1 MNLFNFFSKL
11 IKTIVRL
18 VFPQKNHRVEN
29 GNTGKPTKTLT
40 GGVHTFRTLTGS
52 NLPAVPRMNP
62 EMRTNQKPDLQPVES
77 GVAKDSV
84 TNGQEL
90 PSTVPDDH
98 ETAKVQE
105 ATSLPLGPEVSEAEG
120 VEDSKQLP
128 TNTEVSDPQENET
141 PVVDIEAPMVPV
153 DEAEKNVITDVDW
166 AGQKS
171 TVVKLYKTLS
181 EEDSDRSPSEPQSID
196 VEEPLLQMAE
206 QETGMIL
213 ENEELE
219 PQNTEPVVI
228 ETADV
233 NMPKQVSVEQEMVNT
248 INAEDSKSVLD
259 EPSIIEIEKDEKSGV
274 QDYWEEEEVIE
285 EDDIDENEEEVD
297 AEVEV
302 EVEDED
308 EVPGVI
314 NVASTVY
321 SDVKKDRE
329 KIEKNSGRCPFTP
342 QFILIDLINEE
353 EPDIDTFIKNLE
365 TENLDDIF
373 ALRNR
378 ILEKHFF
385 EALKRYEFIGELP
398 ISEKAYEKLIEYL
411 RLTAQKNGKIN
422 PRHTYPTI
430 FLISMVFCA
439 RYSDTEAREFW
450 KPYAQQVWGCE
461 PSQYFQNV
469 CRKLFTYSREYL
481 HNSLHLSFDIQNQG
495 DVVRPVYQHAIIPS
509 YLQSYF
515 AEWLV
520 NNFESILQY
529 PAEKLLMILQYE
541 KSLDYVPRRL
551 RNFIRGE
558 ETKDAATRLIA
569 RMSNA
574 IRLFHEVEQTEA
586 VESVM
591 SSSIEKSL
599 WEVIYKKLIDD
610 QSHIVKLRRIT
621 PRLEWLW
628 DLEGDDIILNLSN
641 IRSSQSDKPDS
652 VTWAEKDAKYL
663 KGNEVLFKIYPWK
676 MKSGDWEVDPI
687 RIPAEGPLNGSI
699 LVLSDNFNL
708 DEDQQSQDHH
718 VIFER
723 VVPPLNKPVLF
734 FRMNPQRNVAVQRE
748 GIDSDGSW
756 IIVSSEDIHITDR
769 AGNIVKVCLQNLPY
783 RLRESGFIQAGV
795 YNIRLPSTVHL
806 SEETIVCKST
816 DDQQQIN
823 PFLRG
828 VEKVSGLSTD
838 IPPVFLSPNI
848 DLQFSIDPNFH
859 LFRRTWLSIR
869 RNGEFL
875 QSISLA
881 DLVSQGKMITDE
893 NLCVVDLSTFLEQ
906 SGAYSINLLHNMR
919 SLLEEPI
926 HFNWLPEDVE
936 IIGPRPDV
944 CYSPLNPLK
953 VTIKG
958 VSEGLVK
965 PTHDEK
971 SKIMTEGNVVNIE
984 WKLVRDPYCRFD
996 ILWKGS
1002 QIHFKWNIDR
1012 VSAWIE
1018 GGGDKNQVF
1027 EDNEQGVVLQVRG
1040 QPKEGFSWI
1049 IGEMGKQRYTRLNAR
1064 GEFQANLSETE
1075 VRDMLLED
1083 NQAKSTVSV
1092 AIHGCT
1098 WKLFDYFKKP
1108 GIEVTKVNYQK
1119 QMLYVSLTQVR
1130 KLWGTYTI
1138 QVRQITD
1145 QSKAEILSVVDV
1157 LEDNLA
1163 FHIILNPGKYRIE
1176 VLLYDTLVHS
1186 STTFQVDEEPAPI
1199 ETTST
1204 KIQVFNE
1211 YGSPEHLFQTL
1222 TATKQELLSRSYDRL
1237 PITPA
1242 IEQLQLIHTPDEWL
1256 TNARWNEGLKR
1267 LLPSWA
1273 VLMYPL
1279 RFTTRTH
1286 QRIFHVFPEKV
1297 VYGGRAGRGY
1307 IEIKLNE
1314 EKIRIAASWRPG
1326 KDLEY
1331 SHLWM
1336 GISQNQDVKFFS
1348 EVDQDDLW
1356 PAYQCKDCG
1365 TIVASKDGTYLKLP
1379 PSVVR
1384 LHQHSVER
1392 KLKEQF
1398 IDTVYDNQNNVE
1410 VSITQY
1416 KDKPLQHAY
1425 WAKEVVINNYL
1436 QLLLD
1441 GKIRPIHGDLEQ
1453 PINLFKNIDY
1463 GLAVSDLFEHLQLP
1477 AIQKLLEY
1485 SNKLD
1490 QLDQFIENESL
1501 NIPAFNAMQRLMQYV
1516 YAATRPFNLPGN
1528 VLSLVMVLRLKAN
1541 QPQLYS
1547 NLLANLG
1554 ILESNLVEI
1563 VKSVAQ
1569 GCPKT
1574 LEWSIAWAELFY
1586 VHSIS

>member
-1 MNLFNFFSKL
+1 MNLFTFFTKL
-11 IKTIVRL
+11 IKTIVKL
-18 VFPQKNHRVEN
+18 VFPKRNHEIEN
-29 GNTGKPTKTLT
+29 SNTGKTHKTLS
-40 GGVHTFRTLTGS
+40 GGDYTLGTRTGS
-52 NLPAVPRMNP
+52 ILTAVPQTNP
-62 EMRTNQKPDLQPVES
+62 ELRTIQKPERQPVEQ
-77 GVAKDSV
+77 GIFKDSV
-84 TNGQEL
+84 TEGQEQV
-90 PSTVPDDH
+90 PTVPDDH
-98 ETAKVQE
+98 ENAGVQE
-105 ATSLPLGPEVSEAEG
+105 TASLPLEPEVSVAEG
-120 VEDSKQLP
+120 VEGLKLVP
-128 TNTEVSDPQENET
+128 TDIEVSDPHA
-141 PVVDIEAPMVPV
+141 IEAPAMDVEVPV
-153 DEAEKNVITDVDW
+153 FPLDEPDKNDIVNVEIIE
-166 AGQKS
+166 QKS
-171 TVVKLYKTLS
+171 TEVKFPEALN
-181 EEDSDRSPSEPQSID
+181 EENSDLLPSEPQVID
-196 VEEPLLQMAE
+196 AEEPLFQVVE

-213 ENEELE
+213 EDEEPR
-219 PQNTEPVVI
+219 PQNVEPVIV
-228 ETADV
+228 EVTDV
-233 NMPKQVSVEQEMVNT
+233 AIPKLVSVEQEMVRTANS
-248 INAEDSKSVLD
+248 EGSKSVLD
-259 EPSIIEIEKDEKSGV
+259 EPSIIEIDENEKLGV

-285 EDDIDENEEEVD
+285 EDDIDEYEGEVD
-297 AEVEV
+297 VDV
-302 EVEDED
+302 ED
-308 EVPGVI
+308 EVPGVK
-314 NVASTVY
+314 NTASTVY
-321 SDVKKDRE
+321 RDVKNDRE
-329 KIEKNSGRCPFTP
+329 RIKKNGRRCPFTP
-342 QFILIDLINEE
+342 QSVLIDLINEE
-353 EPDIDTFIKNLE
+353 EPDVDMFIKNLE
-365 TENLDDIF
+365 TENLDNIF
-373 ALRNR
+373 SLRIS

-398 ISEKAYEKLIEYL
+398 VSEKAYEKLIEYL

-422 PRHTYPTI
+422 PRYTSPTI
-430 FLISMVFCA
+430 FLISMVICA

-481 HNSLHLSFDIQNQG
+481 HRSQNLSFDIQNLG

-509 YLQSYF
+509 YLQSHF

-520 NNFESILQY
+520 NNFEILLQY
-529 PAEKLLMILQYE
+529 PAEKLPVILQYE

-551 RNFIRGE
+551 KNFICGE
-558 ETKDAATRLIA
+558 ETKETAARLIA

-599 WEVIYKKLIDD
+599 WKVIYKKLIDD
-610 QSHIVKLRRIT
+610 QSHLVKLRRIT
-621 PRLEWLW
+621 PRLEWFW
-628 DLEGDDIILNLSN
+628 DLEDDDIILNLSN
-641 IRSSQSDKPDS
+641 IRSNQADKPDS
-652 VTWAEKDAKYL
+652 VTWADKDAKYL
-663 KGNEVLFKIYPWK
+663 KGNEVLLKIYPWK

-687 RIPAEGPLNGSI
+687 RIPAEGPLDGSI
-699 LVLSDNFNL
+699 LVLSEDFNL
-708 DEDQQSQDHH
+708 DEAKQNQYRQ

-723 VVPPLNKPVLF
+723 TVPLLHKPVLF
-734 FRMNPQRNVAVQRE
+734 FRVNPQRNVAVQKE
-748 GIDSDGSW
+748 QIDSDGSW
-756 IIVSSEDIHITDR
+756 IIVSSEDIFISDSD
-769 AGNIVKVCLQNLPY
+769 GNKVNASHQNLPY

-795 YNIRLPSTVHL
+795 YAIQLPVSLHL
-806 SEETIVCKST
+806 GEETIVFVGT
-816 DDQQQIN
+816 DNQQQIN

-848 DLQFSIDPNFH
+848 DLQFSINPKFP
-859 LFRRTWLSIR
+859 LLRRTWLSIR
-869 RNGEFL
+869 RNGEFF

-881 DLVSQGKMITDE
+881 DLMNQGKMIMDE
-893 NLCVVDLSTFLEQ
+893 NICVIDLSTFLEQ
-906 SGAYSINLLHNMR
+906 SGAYSIILLHNMR
-919 SLLEEPI
+919 SLLDEPI
-926 HFNWLPEDVE
+926 QFAWLPEDVE
-936 IIGPRPDV
+936 IIGPSPEV

-953 VTIKG
+953 VRIKG
-958 VSEGLVK
+958 ISEGQVI

-971 SKIMTEGNVVNIE
+971 SKIVTEGNVVNIE
-984 WKLVRDPYCRFD
+984 WKLVRNPHCRFD
-996 ILWKGS
+996 IVWQGS

-1018 GGGDKNQVF
+1018 GSSDKYQVI
-1027 EDNEQGVVLQVRG
+1027 EDHEQDVVLQVRG
-1040 QPKEGFSWI
+1040 QQKEVFSWI
-1049 IGEMGKQRYTRLNAR
+1049 IGEKVKQRYTRLNAR
-1064 GEFQANLSETE
+1064 GEFQANLLETE

-1083 NQAKSTVSV
+1083 NQAKSTVSI
-1092 AIHGCT
+1092 AIRGYT
-1098 WKLFDYFKKP
+1098 WELFDYYKRP
-1108 GIEVTKVNYQK
+1108 GIEITKVNYQK
-1119 QMLYVSLTQVR
+1119 KILYISLTQVR
-1130 KLWGTYTI
+1130 KLLGTYTI

-1145 QSKAEILSVVDV
+1145 QSKPEILSVVEV
-1157 LEDNLA
+1157 LENDLA
-1163 FHIILNPGKYRIE
+1163 FQVILNPGKYRIE
-1176 VLLYDTLVHS
+1176 VLLYDTLVNS

-1204 KIQVFNE
+1204 KIQVTEE
-1211 YGSPEHLFQTL
+1211 YGSPEHLFRIL
-1222 TATKQELLSRSYDRL
+1222 TATKQDLLSRSYDRL
-1237 PITPA
+1237 SITPA

-1256 TNARWNEGLKR
+1256 TNTPWNEGLKR

-1307 IEIKLNE
+1307 IEIKLDE

-1331 SHLWM
+1331 SYLWM

-1348 EVDQDDLW
+1348 ELDQDNLW

-1384 LHQHSVER
+1384 LHQHGAER

-1398 IDTVYDNQNNVE
+1398 IDTVYPEPNIVA

-1416 KDKPLQHAY
+1416 KEKPLQHAY
-1425 WAKEVVINNYL
+1425 WAKEVVIANYL
-1436 QLLLD
+1436 QLLID

-1485 SNKLD
+1485 SNELD
-1490 QLDQFIENESL
+1490 QLVQFIEDERL

-1516 YAATRPFNLPGN
+1516 YAAIRPFNLPGN
-1528 VLSLVMVLRLKAN
+1528 VLSLAMVLRLKAN
-1541 QPQLYS
+1541 QPRVYG

-1554 ILESNLVEI
+1554 ISESNLVEI
-1563 VKSVAQ
+1563 VKNVAQ